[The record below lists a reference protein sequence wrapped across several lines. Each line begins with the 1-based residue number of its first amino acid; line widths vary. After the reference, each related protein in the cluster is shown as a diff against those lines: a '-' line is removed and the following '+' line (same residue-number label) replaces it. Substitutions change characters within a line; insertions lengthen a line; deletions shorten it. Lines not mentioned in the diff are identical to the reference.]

1 MPLSWVYIISGL
13 KGPQNCQHGRSSGN
27 VFLWTLNEYKTG
39 EKQQSLN
46 PFNPETKPFQ
56 SSSRERTQS
65 ILLTTAPLPYSVSP
79 VRACGV
85 REPWGCFNLGLCFS
99 WEHEGKWKKPS
110 ICLEKKHDPHAVLP
124 RGESSGPAWN
134 PSPWLINM
142 CVCRRHCHTWVSK
155 GDHWLS
161 GPLRFSSL
169 ILNSR

>member
-99 WEHEGKWKKPS
+99 WEHEGKWKKTFNLFREETWPS
-110 ICLEKKHDPHAVLP
+110 RCSSQGRVKWSCLKPKSLAYKYVCVQKALPHL
-124 RGESSGPAWN
+124 GQQG
-134 PSPWLINM
+134 
-142 CVCRRHCHTWVSK
+142 
-155 GDHWLS
+155 
-161 GPLRFSSL
+161 GPLAQWTP
-169 ILNSR
+169 